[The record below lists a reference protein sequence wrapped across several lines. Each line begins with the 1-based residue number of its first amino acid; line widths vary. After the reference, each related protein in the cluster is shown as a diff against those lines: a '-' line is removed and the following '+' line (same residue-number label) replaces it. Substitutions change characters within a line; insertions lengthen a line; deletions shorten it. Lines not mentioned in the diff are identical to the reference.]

1 MGSQILWKTHKPSNR
16 VQPFAN
22 LSIHKEEG
30 MWSCFTILC
39 LVSTKYFAHTLQWIL
54 ATFNTHTHIRNYSS
68 HPEKLTLD
76 CGCHKLAWTLG
87 TKSCKQEIKY
97 YSIGGNM
104 RGRGR
109 GKVPGKGQL
118 FREKFWDLGWRDIR
132 NESGVELLQG
142 DLPRE
147 KPKQLSVWK
156 QAVFQE
162 VFLCPDELPYQ
173 RSSQLNADFAT
184 DAKPCN
190 VACFQ
195 KSSGL
200 VMFVGE
206 LCTESYNQKTQIWSP
221 TLKGV

>member
-1 MGSQILWKTHKPSNR
+1 MASERRGHKFYEKPANPVTEFNHLPTSAFTKRRARDRSSQFCVWYPPN
-16 VQPFAN
+16 
-22 LSIHKEEG
+22 
-30 MWSCFTILC
+30 
-39 LVSTKYFAHTLQWIL
+39 TLPTLFSGYWL
-54 ATFNTHTHIRNYSS
+54 HSTHTHTRNYSS

-147 KPKQLSVWK
+147 KPKQLSVLK

-173 RSSQLNADFAT
+173 HSSQLNADFAT
-184 DAKPCN
+184 DAKPCD
-190 VACFQ
+190 VASIQ
-195 KSSGL
+195 KSSGPCDACWWA
-200 VMFVGE
+200 MYRE
-206 LCTESYNQKTQIWSP
+206 L
-221 TLKGV
+221 